1 MGPTKCKSGNLQSDA
16 KVISPLGSI
25 GNRKIAH
32 GEYREPLDFTL
43 RFGADAL
50 DDLKQAT

>member
-1 MGPTKCKSGNLQSDA
+1 MGLTKCKSGNLQGDVE
-16 KVISPLGSI
+16 VISPLGSI

-50 DDLKQAT
+50 EDSKQAM